1 MLLKWNCIP
10 TPCLLVY
17 SNERRLVLQGLLW
30 DKYKSANI
38 ASISSHKPKHLLV
51 SARDSASPAC
61 VCRSMEESSLF
72 SLLFQDC
79 CSFRIL
85 LQHLQIPDFDESQGS
100 VKKLN
105 CNKIDLVEGTPRCE
119 ECRRAKRQ
127 QLSEERS
134 SYQENSPDCPKSSE
148 SCSISSSQ
156 D

>member
-1 MLLKWNCIP
+1 MRDALEGALVTEVGLHP
-10 TPCLLVY
+10 DAMLVY

-61 VCRSMEESSLF
+61 VCQSMEESSLF

-100 VKKLN
+100 VMKLN
-105 CNKIDLVEGTPRCE
+105 CNKTDLVEGTPGCE
-119 ECRRAKRQ
+119 ECRRD
-127 QLSEERS
+127 
-134 SYQENSPDCPKSSE
+134 NN
-148 SCSISSSQ
+148 
-156 D
+156 